1 MWFELVHS
9 VESQSL
15 VRIGLEKTLN
25 ERFGW
30 LGHHTLLLADL
41 WPVDVALE
49 NVLEDFLDFH
59 TSEWRN
65 PDHDFVGNDSQ
76 GPDVSRR
83 MVQLALNN
91 LRRDVI
97 RRSKELVHIFLRL
110 LTGSQHEGQVEVREF
125 QEPILVNYY
134 IFLHSEKCTG
144 FRSRWIIPIEW
155 SCSSARIRFAR
166 YTLALSSLK

>member
-1 MWFELVHS
+1 MRFELIHS
-9 VESQSL
+9 IESQSL
-15 VRIGLEKTLN
+15 VWIGLEKALN

-30 LGHHTLLLADL
+30 LGDHALLLADL

-49 NVLEDFLDFH
+49 DVLEDFLDFH
-59 TSEWRN
+59 ASERRN
-65 PDHDFVGNDSQ
+65 PDHDFVGNDSE

-91 LRRDVI
+91 LWRDVI

-125 QEPILVNYY
+125 QESMLVDYY
-134 IFLHSEKCTG
+134 IFLHSKKGTG

-155 SCSSARIRFAR
+155 SCSRARIRFAR